1 MTETESKK
9 TILIVDDNEID
20 ILVAAKNLEMSG
32 RFSSITIAKNGQEAA
47 DQFSDINAEVPDYI
61 LLDINMPVMDGW
73 EFLSLFEGYDL
84 FGKQPKIFMLSSSID
99 SIDTERARSSS
110 TIKQFISKPFNAQKV
125 ELLLAS

>member
-9 TILIVDDNEID
+9 TILIVDDNDID

-32 RFSSITIAKNGQEAA
+32 KFSTITVAKNGQEAA
-47 DQFSDINAEVPDYI
+47 DQFKDINAEIPDYI

-73 EFLSLFEGYDL
+73 EFLSLFEGFDL

-99 SIDTERARSSS
+99 TIDTERARSSS
-110 TIKQFISKPFNAQKV
+110 SIKQFISKPFNAQKV